1 MVAMMVLRLSIVL
14 MKMIIMKNNGQDNG
28 NSGDENNTKISI
40 ENNSNEVNYN

>member
-28 NSGDENNTKISI
+28 DENNTKISI